1 MFSIKKL
8 VMGCVAIAISTSGM
22 VSQAQADTFPKKDVT
37 VICPWSAGGG
47 TDTIIRGLSR
57 STEQCLGKK
66 ITVINKTGGGG
77 AIGHSAGVN
86 ARADGYT
93 VAMVTF
99 ELLSLPPQ
107 GLVPFTYKDFDLLMR
122 VNMDAAAL
130 TVPADAPYDTVA
142 ELIEYAK
149 AHPKEIKVGHAGPG
163 SVWHLAGSIFA
174 DKAGIELSYVPFDG
188 AAPAVTALVGNHI
201 HAVSVSPA
209 EVKGQVEAGTLKIL
223 AVMSDERNASFP
235 GVPTMQEEGVDVVFG
250 TWRGLAVPNS
260 TPAEAKKVLHDAFKK
275 GMETDEF
282 QTFARNAGLG
292 LAYLNAEDWSKDLAA
307 AAGNVS
313 NTMVALGL
321 AK

>member
-1 MFSIKKL
+1 M
-8 VMGCVAIAISTSGM
+8 
-22 VSQAQADTFPKKDVT
+22 
-37 VICPWSAGGG
+37 
-47 TDTIIRGLSR
+47 
-57 STEQCLGKK
+57 E
-66 ITVINKTGGGG
+66 N
-77 AIGHSAGVN
+77 
-86 ARADGYT
+86 
-93 VAMVTF
+93 
-99 ELLSLPPQ
+99 
-107 GLVPFTYKDFDLLMR
+107 
-122 VNMDAAAL
+122 
-130 TVPADAPYDTVA
+130 
-142 ELIEYAK
+142 
-149 AHPKEIKVGHAGPG
+149 
-163 SVWHLAGSIFA
+163 
-174 DKAGIELSYVPFDG
+174 
-188 AAPAVTALVGNHI
+188 
-201 HAVSVSPA
+201 
-209 EVKGQVEAGTLKIL
+209 VKGQVEAGTLKIL